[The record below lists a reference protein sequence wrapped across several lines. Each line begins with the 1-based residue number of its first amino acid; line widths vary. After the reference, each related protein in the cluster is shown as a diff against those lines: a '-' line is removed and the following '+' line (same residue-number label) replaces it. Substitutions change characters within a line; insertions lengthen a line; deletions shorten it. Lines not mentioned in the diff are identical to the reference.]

1 MLSPLTCL
9 YMSDSNPTPLLDHE
23 IISQLIFLAE
33 DDPKFIPELL
43 AVLKTEL
50 NLFQQQAYGLVERG
64 EHPPLERMIHKLSG
78 ASANLGAHALQL
90 RLRNLLASF
99 SALGPVQL
107 KIELEQIRLL
117 ADQSL
122 VELEKL
128 FRDN

>member
-1 MLSPLTCL
+1 
-9 YMSDSNPTPLLDHE
+9 MSKANPTPLLDHE

-43 AVLKTEL
+43 TVLKTEL
-50 NLFQQQAYGLVERG
+50 NLFQQQALALIDRG
-64 EHPPLERMIHKLSG
+64 EHAPLERLIHKLSG

-90 RLRNLLASF
+90 QLRNLQASF
-99 SALGPVQL
+99 SALEPVQL

-122 VELEKL
+122 VELERL
-128 FRDN
+128 FKISQ